1 MSRIGKKPIP
11 IPDGVK
17 VKCDNDTVT
26 IEGSKG
32 TIVQPIHSLMKVEI
46 DEETKRFSVIRP
58 SDERQCKELHGLTRT
73 LLANNVHGVVSGFSK
88 SLEIIGLGYNIKMQ
102 GEGLVLQL
110 GFSHPINVKIPKDIK
125 IEIQNQTN
133 PGKFTVSGIG
143 IDKQKVGQFAANIRR
158 LRPPEPYKGK
168 GVKYADEII
177 RRKAGKAVA
186 SK

>member
-17 VKCDNDTVT
+17 VKCDKDTVT

-32 TIVQPIHSLMKVEI
+32 TIVQPIHKLMKVEV
-46 DEETKRFSVIRP
+46 DEAAKQFSVIRP
-58 SDERQCKELHGLTRT
+58 SEERQCRELHGLTRT
-73 LLANNVHGVVSGFSK
+73 LLANNVHGVVNGFSK
-88 SLEIIGLGYNIKMQ
+88 ALEIIGLGYNIKMQ
-102 GEGLVLQL
+102 GEELILQL

-133 PGKFTVSGIG
+133 PGKFTVSGI
-143 IDKQKVGQFAANIRR
+143 DKQKVGQFAANIRR

-168 GVKYADEII
+168 GVKYADEVV

-186 SK
+186 AK

>member
-17 VKCDNDTVT
+17 VKYDKDTVT

-32 TIVQPIHSLMKVEI
+32 TIVQPIHTLMKVEI
-46 DEETKRFSVIRP
+46 DEGAKQFSVIRP
-58 SDERQCKELHGLTRT
+58 SEERQCRELHGLTRT
-73 LLANNVHGVVSGFSK
+73 LLANNVQGVVSGFSK

-110 GFSHPINVKIPKDIK
+110 GFSHPVNVKIPKGIK

-133 PGKFTVSGIG
+133 PGKFTVSG

>member
-17 VKCDNDTVT
+17 VKCDKDTVK
-26 IEGSKG
+26 IEGVKG
-32 TIVQPIHSLMKVEI
+32 PIVQPIHSLMKVEV
-46 DEETKRFSVIRP
+46 DEEAKQFSVVRP
-58 SDERQCKELHGLTRT
+58 SEERQCKELHGLTRT
-73 LLANNVHGVVSGFSK
+73 LLANNVHGVTNGFSK
-88 SLEIIGLGYNIKMQ
+88 NLEIVGLGYNIKMQ
-102 GEGLVLQL
+102 GEELVLQL
-110 GFSHPINVKIPKDIK
+110 GFSHSIKVKIPKDIK

-133 PGKFTVSGIG
+133 PGKFTVMG

-186 SK
+186 SSS